1 MEVPWFELYMDEKEQ
16 DALVKT
22 LQSKW
27 IGIGPRVKEFEE
39 KVAEYVGVRNAVA
52 VSSGT
57 AALDIALKLLNIEY
71 NDEVIVPG
79 MAYIATVNSVLF
91 QNGLYDREVFVG
103 PLHQQKGIGLPIG
116 VHQKLTVHTLHDL
129 GIIQWNRLTCKIEVF
144 GNFNGTDLVAIRN
157 TFIGFLIFLHLLIL
171 GFLFRRF

>member
-39 KVAEYVGVRNAVA
+39 KVAGYIGVRNAVA
-52 VSSGT
+52 LSSGT

-91 QNGLYDREVFVG
+91 QKAIPVFADID
-103 PLHQQKGIGLPIG
+103 PNHFGIDPFSVEELIMLMLSNFSNFNL
-116 VHQKLTVHTLHDL
+116 K
-129 GIIQWNRLTCKIEVF
+129 F
-144 GNFNGTDLVAIRN
+144 GNTDSKN
-157 TFIGFLIFLHLLIL
+157 SLLS
-171 GFLFRRF
+171 